1 MSYGLDP
8 NLILPKLFQF
18 YPVTGD
24 TVHVLRAIMGLY
36 LATIILW
43 LIGAIRG
50 GPMMRTALISEIVF
64 MSGLAAGRLLDVL
77 LDGWPSPV
85 LIAYTV
91 AELLLAAWGILC
103 LRKFDGMQ
111 NSAQAFP

>member
-1 MSYGLDP
+1 
-8 NLILPKLFQF
+8 
-18 YPVTGD
+18 
-24 TVHVLRAIMGLY
+24 MGLY

-50 GPMMRTALISEIVF
+50 DPMMRTALISEISL

-77 LDGWPSPV
+77 FDGWPSPV

-91 AELLLAAWGILC
+91 AELLLAAWSVLC

>member
-36 LATIILW
+36 LATIIL
-43 LIGAIRG
+43 
-50 GPMMRTALISEIVF
+50 
-64 MSGLAAGRLLDVL
+64 
-77 LDGWPSPV
+77 
-85 LIAYTV
+85 
-91 AELLLAAWGILC
+91 
-103 LRKFDGMQ
+103 
-111 NSAQAFP
+111 